1 MEYQKFSHISF
12 DLWLTLI
19 QSNPAYKQK
28 RNRLMIEFFGID
40 KDPVF
45 VDETYNR
52 FDNLFNGINEITGGN
67 LDPYE
72 LWLIFLSHLDIDIK
86 KINIQYL
93 QEFIDETEKLF
104 FEYHPTLLDEN
115 TPQLFERLVNKGHTL
130 SLLCNT
136 AFTKSPFLK
145 RLLAHLGIDKY
156 LSFQLY
162 SDEMGYS
169 KPNIKVYEQLFSEV
183 SKLKPIT
190 KGEILHIG
198 DNPIADLWGATN
210 FGITGRLLLPG
221 ETVVTVF
228 NDYQ

>member
-1 MEYQKFSHISF
+1 MEFQKFSHISF

-19 QSNPAYKQK
+19 QSNPEYKQK

-40 KDPVF
+40 KDPAL
-45 VDETYNR
+45 VDEAYNK
-52 FDNLFNGINEITGGN
+52 FDSLFNGINEITGGN

-72 LWLIFLSHLDIDIK
+72 LWLIFLNHLDVDIK
-86 KINIQYL
+86 KMNVEYL
-93 QEFIDETEKLF
+93 QLFIDETEKLF
-104 FEYHPTLLDEN
+104 FDYHPTLLDAQ

-145 RLLAHLGIDKY
+145 RLLAHLGIAQY

-169 KPNIKVYEQLFSEV
+169 KPNIKVYEALFNNASQIKAV
-183 SKLKPIT
+183 T
-190 KGEILHIG
+190 KADILHIG

-228 NDYQ
+228 KEYL